1 MQAILFYFRVS
12 LNDKKMKHLRD
23 MYYGINLSK
32 SRPNQAWIILFSFII
47 ALKKEYDL
55 KVFVSFKSWNAVQ
68 LGVDAEVRVNFQSLD
83 MLVSTCNLYFLR
95 LFWRNVFL
103 RILCKGSCYDDCKE
117 KKKLFKNVPCF
128 EMRHCMLK
136 IYFVSFKGWIRT
148 LGSENTDI
156 V

>member
-32 SRPNQAWIILFSFII
+32 SRPKQAWIILFSFIF

-55 KVFVSFKSWNAVQ
+55 KVVVSFKSWNAVQ

-95 LFWRNVFL
+95 LFL
-103 RILCKGSCYDDCKE
+103 RIFFYGYYVMEVVMTIVKL
-117 KKKLFKNVPCF
+117 KKMFKNVPCF